1 MEVVIVVVAII
12 VGLFVYFIPTSV
24 ASGKKQST
32 QVFVVNLFFGWS
44 LIGWVIALV
53 WALQSDE
60 NPRVATAGVVVES
73 TATATGTVIVCPR
86 CKAKN
91 NSMLTACWKCKTPF
105 ISDCRKC
112 PSCAELIK
120 KEAIKCRYC
129 GTDVPLFRDA

>member
-32 QVFVVNLFFGWS
+32 QVFVVNFFFGWS

-53 WALQSDE
+53 WALQPDE
-60 NPRVATAGVVVES
+60 KLGATPAELDVEVVQTTS
-73 TATATGTVIVCPR
+73 GSVIVCPQ
-86 CKAKN
+86 CKVKN
-91 NSMLTACWKCKTPF
+91 HPQLRVCWKCKTPF
-105 ISDCRKC
+105 VTERRKC

-120 KEAIKCRYC
+120 KEAKKCRYC
-129 GTDVPLFRDA
+129 GTEVSTL

>member
-12 VGLFVYFIPTSV
+12 VGLFVYFIPTIV
-24 ASGKKQST
+24 AGGKKQST

-60 NPRVATAGVVVES
+60 NPRVATAGVVAES
-73 TATATGTVIVCPR
+73 TATATGAVIVCPR

-91 NSMLTACWKCKTPF
+91 NPMLTACWKCKTPF

-120 KEAIKCRYC
+120 KEAKKCRYC
-129 GTDVPLFRDA
+129 GTEVSPL